1 MLFLLF
7 LIAVQ
12 MRERERERRESS
24 SALLLFGT
32 TMDPYVDLLSDEN
45 TDAI

>member
-1 MLFLLF
+1 MLFV
-7 LIAVQ
+7 IAVP
-12 MRERERERRESS
+12 MRVSEREIELIESS